1 MKLNSHNKIVALM
14 IIATLST
21 GANLY
26 FLNKKEENYKEEKK
40 IKEIFKVEVFEPKTK
55 EIIEE
60 LNVTGDVSPWQESS
74 IGSEVSGMRV
84 DEILVDVGQVV
95 SKNQILAVL
104 NSETMKAE
112 YDIAKSGVLE
122 AEANLKQ
129 ARENAD
135 RARSLDKTNALSLQQ
150 MNQYLTSEKT
160 AHAKLESAK
169 ANLELKKVKLDQTKI
184 KAPDSG
190 IVSERRVSVG
200 NLVGSADLFKIIRQE
215 KLQWK
220 PQIDVTDMDLIYKGQ
235 QVSIVSK
242 SGDVILAKVSEVSP
256 RVNPETRKATVL
268 VDLPKELH
276 KNKIHVGMFL
286 NGAIKIGKRQ
296 SLFVPEQSVK
306 SKGDEDYLYV
316 LKEDSTVRE
325 VKVDLGKKVEELV
338 EVKYGIESKDKII
351 VGDIE
356 KLNDEDK
363 VIVRAEKKKEK
374 K

>member
-1 MKLNSHNKIVALM
+1 M

-40 IKEIFKVEVFEPKTK
+40 IKEIFKVEIFEPKTK

-150 MNQYLTSEKT
+150 MNQYLTSETT